1 MSKFNQTI
9 QEVEKTQKP
18 NIQTTQPQQSE
29 EKPKKKKPSK
39 TRIFFRWLYIFSI
52 AFVLSALFT
61 ASYLFYEGYS
71 LKDIHWQ
78 TPFREVIRLD
88 QQESFLKAP
97 VRSKTAP
104 QIVLNAQPVANDPKD

>member
-1 MSKFNQTI
+1 MPSTKPVDSINDKTKQQPNTPQTN
-9 QEVEKTQKP
+9 EPAKDE
-18 NIQTTQPQQSE
+18 
-29 EKPKKKKPSK
+29 PSK
-39 TRIFFRWLYIFSI
+39 TRLFFRWLYIFNL

-97 VRSKTAP
+97 VHSKIAAVAV
-104 QIVLNAQPVANDPKD
+104 IDAKPVANDPKAGRRAN